1 MKIAVVFPGQG
12 SQSVGMLRSFEAVP
26 AVRETLNEA
35 DATLGYALSKL
46 IAEGP
51 EATLNETAYTQ
62 PALFVASVAMWR
74 TLADRLPE
82 APAYFA
88 GHSLGEYAAYVAA
101 GRISFSDALKLVQF
115 RASRMTEVAAKHPG
129 GMAAVLGLEEKEV
142 VGICEEVKKSSFVAT
157 ANFNSPKQIVIAG
170 TPEGLALAKA
180 RAEELGARH
189 VIALRVSAAFH
200 TRIFSEVSK
209 DLKEKLSAVEISK
222 EIVPVIANLD
232 AASHREASDVR
243 VTLADQASHPVQWTK
258 TQRLFEESHV
268 EALLEVGP
276 GRTLTGL
283 AKRTLSGVKL
293 LNYSDFS
300 ALDTLVETL

>member
-26 AVRETLNEA
+26 VVRETLSEA
-35 DATLGYALSKL
+35 DAILGYALSKL

-51 EATLNETAYTQ
+51 EATLNETSYTQ

-74 TLADRLPE
+74 TLVDRLPV

-115 RASRMTEVAAKHPG
+115 RARRMKEVASVHPG
-129 GMAAVLGLEEKEV
+129 GMAAVLGLEENAV
-142 VGICEEVKKSSFVAT
+142 VSLCEDVKKSAFVAA

-170 TPEGLALAKA
+170 TLEGLCQAKA

-189 VIALRVSAAFH
+189 VIPLNVSAAFH
-200 TRIFSEVSK
+200 TEIFSEVSE
-209 DLKEKLSAVEISK
+209 DLKEKLCAVEIFK
-222 EIVPVIANLD
+222 EHIPVIANLD
-232 AASHREASDVR
+232 AASHSNASEVR
-243 VTLADQASHPVQWTK
+243 ATLADQASHPVQWTK
-258 TQRLFEESHV
+258 TQRLFEENHV
-268 EALLEVGP
+268 EVILEVGP

-293 LNYSDFS
+293 LNYADFS
-300 ALDTLVETL
+300 ALDSLVETL

>member
-1 MKIAVVFPGQG
+1 MKFAVVFPGQG
-12 SQSVGMLRSFEAVP
+12 SQSVGMLRSFEAETT
-26 AVRETLNEA
+26 VRETLKEA

-74 TLADRLPE
+74 TLADRLPV

-101 GRISFSDALKLVQF
+101 GRISFSDALRLVQF
-115 RASRMTEVAAKHPG
+115 RARRMQEVAEKHPG
-129 GMAAVLGLEEKEV
+129 GMAAVLGLEEKAV
-142 VGICEEVKKSSFVAT
+142 VNLCEEVKNSTFVAA
-157 ANFNSPKQIVIAG
+157 ANFNSPKQTVIAG
-170 TPEGLALAKA
+170 SLEGIALAKT

-189 VIALRVSAAFH
+189 VIALNVSAAFH
-200 TRIFSEVSK
+200 TEIFSEVSK
-209 DLKEKLSAVEISK
+209 DLKEKLESIEIAP
-222 EIVPVIANLD
+222 ENIPVIANLD
-232 AASHREASDVR
+232 AASHSEVSTVR
-243 VTLADQASHPVQWTK
+243 ATLADQASHPVQWTK
-258 TQRLFEESHV
+258 TQELFAENHV

-276 GRTLTGL
+276 GKTLTGL

-300 ALDTLVETL
+300 ARDSLLETL